1 MIFESVIKPNGFGA
15 WLIELTNTQTQE
27 SVICNSVEEYMLK
40 VAQMGDAYA
49 EELEVNWSASEE
61 VLPEHINELRAAML
75 KYQQEQEAEKESAE
89 NGFDPNA

>member
-15 WLIELTNTQTQE
+15 WLIELTNTETQE

-40 VAQMGDAYA
+40 VAQMGEAYA
-49 EELEVNWSASEE
+49 EDLEVNWSASKE

-75 KYQQEQEAEKESAE
+75 AYQEEQEAQAE
-89 NGFDPNA
+89 NAEGGFDPNG